1 MKAKKVLIFSFA
13 YYPRLIGGAEVAVK
27 EITDRIQPS
36 DIVFDMITLRKDAP
50 SFERIGNVNVYRVGF
65 PWVSTNNNSKFL
77 RIFKYPY
84 ILLAF
89 LKATRLHKKNNY
101 DAIWS
106 IMANYAGFAALLFKS
121 KNPKVPFLL
130 TLQEGDLPGYIRARV
145 GIFYPVFK
153 KIFAKADRIQT
164 ISNFL
169 TDWARSLGA
178 KCAIDVVPNG
188 VDFESFSK
196 VISTTQRKEIRRAFG
211 FTDSDIV
218 VITTGRLV
226 LKNAVD
232 VVLRAMSLL
241 GPSYKFLSLGDGADL
256 EKLNDLSKS
265 LGLENRVV
273 FNKFVSHSE
282 LPPYLQASD
291 IFVRPSRSEGLGNS
305 FLEAM
310 AAGIPVVATR
320 VGGIPDFITD
330 GETGLFCEVD
340 NPNNLAQKIEKLA
353 KDRESR
359 SYIVEKSK
367 KLVKDRYTWQPI
379 AESIKKILVSMS

>member
-27 EITDRIQPS
+27 EITDRIQSS
-36 DIVFDMITLRKDAP
+36 DIEFDMITLRKDAP

-265 LGLENRVV
+265 LGIENRVI

-282 LPPYLQASD
+282 LPAYLQASD

-310 AAGIPVVATR
+310 AAGIPVVATQ
-320 VGGIPDFITD
+320 VGGIPDFLTD

-359 SYIVEKSK
+359 SYIVEKAK
-367 KLVKDRYTWQPI
+367 KLVEGRYTWQPI
-379 AESIKKILVSMS
+379 ALSIKKILVSMS